1 MVVESDLPVEP
12 DRLGNNRVFPGL
24 QLRRFFLSTTKV
36 DFCVFGKPMIDA
48 LVCKLEKRC
57 ELEGLWLG
65 MMFGFKFVEFEFPFV
80 ESLRS

>member
-24 QLRRFFLSTTKV
+24 QLRRFFLSRTKV

-57 ELEGLWLG
+57 ELEGLG